1 MKSAAPRAA
10 LALLAVCMIFAFA
23 GCGQAQQ
30 EQPQDP
36 PHQEQPEELP
46 GETPEE
52 PSQEEEMKITL
63 SVNGTGL
70 TAALAETEAAQT
82 LYEML
87 GEDALTLHLRDYGG
101 WEKVGEL
108 GFSLPTSNEQMRAEP
123 CDFVLYQGNQFVLFY
138 GSNSWSYTRLGRI
151 ENLSAAELKGILG
164 GGSITVSLSR

>member
-1 MKSAAPRAA
+1 
-10 LALLAVCMIFAFA
+10 
-23 GCGQAQQ
+23 
-30 EQPQDP
+30 
-36 PHQEQPEELP
+36 
-46 GETPEE
+46 
-52 PSQEEEMKITL
+52 MKITL